1 MNSMTGFGRATL
13 SLPNHLVLLEVFS
26 VNKKGLEIVFS
37 APKEWQAFERQA
49 NSFLKQS
56 LERGRIRVS
65 ISVEQTKLDE
75 NAQGLFDKEII
86 EGDLNELKNFIE
98 EKGFVCEVTPELI
111 LQLAQAR
118 NRDNGLPKL
127 EDILSDLEKTLR
139 KATMEMIAMRKE
151 EGKSI
156 FDDLGERTSNLEEM
170 TSLMEEGSKE
180 MANEW
185 KSKLLDRL
193 NKADL
198 SLNSDDDRVLKE
210 VALFAEKCDVSEE
223 ISRLRSHFGQ
233 IRETVRQEGSIGRK
247 LEFLLQEVSR
257 ELNTFCSKST
267 RTQCT
272 SIGLD
277 ARAEVEKMR
286 EQSMNV
292 E

>member
-13 SLPNHLVLLEVFS
+13 SLPDHLVLLEVFS

-49 NSFLKQS
+49 NSLLKKS

-65 ISVEQTKLDE
+65 ISVEQTKVDE
-75 NAQGLFDKEII
+75 NAQGLFDKDVM
-86 EGDLNELKNFIE
+86 EGDLNELKSFVE
-98 EKGFVCEVTPELI
+98 EKGFACEITPELI

-118 NRDNGLPKL
+118 NRDSGLPKL
-127 EDILSDLEKTLR
+127 EDILSDLKKTLSN
-139 KATMEMIAMRKE
+139 ATMEMIAMRKE
-151 EGKSI
+151 EGSSI
-156 FDDLGERTSNLEEM
+156 FHDLKERTNSLEEM
-170 TSLMEEGSKE
+170 TKRMEEGSKE
-180 MANEW
+180 MASEW
-185 KSKLLDRL
+185 KSKLLERL

-198 SLNSDDDRVLKE
+198 SLNSEDDRVLKE

-233 IRETVRQEGSIGRK
+233 IRETVAQEGSIGRK

>member
-13 SLPNHLVLLEVFS
+13 SLPDHLVLLEVFS

-49 NSFLKQS
+49 NAFLKQS
-56 LERGRIRVS
+56 LERGRIRIS
-65 ISVEQTKLDE
+65 ISVEQTTTDQ
-75 NAQGLFDKEII
+75 NAQGLFEKKVME
-86 EGDLNELKNFIE
+86 EDLNELKSFIE
-98 EKGFVCEVTPELI
+98 EKGFTCEVTPELI
-111 LQLAQAR
+111 LQLAQVR

-127 EDILSDLEKTLR
+127 EDVLCELEETLSR
-139 KATMEMIAMRKE
+139 ATMEMIAMRKE
-151 EGKSI
+151 EGSSI
-156 FDDLGERTSNLEEM
+156 FNDLGERRSSLEKM
-170 TSLMEEGSKE
+170 TDRMEQESKG
-180 MANEW
+180 MASEW

-233 IRETVRQEGSIGRK
+233 IRETMNLDGSIGRK

-267 RTQCT
+267 KTQCT

-277 ARAEVEKMR
+277 ARAEVEKIR

>member
-13 SLPNHLVLLEVFS
+13 NLPDHLVLLEVFS

-37 APKEWQAFERQA
+37 GPKEWQTFERQTNA
-49 NSFLKQS
+49 FMKKS

-65 ISVEQTKLDE
+65 ISVEQTKAE
-75 NAQGLFDKEII
+75 ESAQGLFDKDVLE
-86 EGDLNELKNFIE
+86 EDLNELKSFIE
-98 EKGFVCEVTPELI
+98 EKGFEFQITSELI

-118 NRDNGLPKL
+118 NPDAGFPKL
-127 EDILSDLEKTLR
+127 EDILLELENTLNN
-139 KATMEMIAMRKE
+139 ATMEMVAMRKE
-151 EGKSI
+151 EGTSI
-156 FDDLGERTSNLEEM
+156 FEDLEERTNRLEEM
-170 TSLMEEGSKE
+170 TDRMEEESKD

-185 KSKLLDRL
+185 KTKLLDRL
-193 NKADL
+193 NKAEL
-198 SLNSDDDRVLKE
+198 SLSSEDDRVLKE

-233 IRETVRQEGSIGRK
+233 IRETVRKEGSIGRK

-286 EQSMNV
+286 EQSMNI

>member
-13 SLPNHLVLLEVFS
+13 RLPDHVVLLEVFS

-49 NSFLKQS
+49 NSFLKNS

-65 ISVEQTKLDE
+65 ISVEQTKVEE
-75 NAQGLFDKEII
+75 NDQALFNKDVME
-86 EGDLNELKNFIE
+86 EDLKELKTFIE
-98 EKGFVCEVTPELI
+98 EKGFTCKITPELI

-118 NRDNGLPKL
+118 SRDSGLPKL
-127 EDILSDLEKTLR
+127 EDILSELENTLDQ
-139 KATMEMIAMRKE
+139 ATMEMIAMRKE
-151 EGKSI
+151 EGGSL
-156 FDDLGERTSNLEEM
+156 FDDLQERTNSLEGM
-170 TSLMEEGSKE
+170 TNRMEEGSKE
-180 MANEW
+180 MATEW
-185 KSKLLDRL
+185 KSKLLERL

-233 IRETVRQEGSIGRK
+233 IRETVEQEGSIGRK

-286 EQSMNV
+286 EQTMNV

>member
-13 SLPNHLVLLEVFS
+13 RLPDHVVLLEVFS

-37 APKEWQAFERQA
+37 APKEWQAFERQV
-49 NSFLKQS
+49 NSFLKKS

-65 ISVEQTKLDE
+65 ISVEQTKVDE
-75 NAQGLFDKEII
+75 NAQGLFNKDVME
-86 EGDLNELKNFIE
+86 EDLQELKTFIE
-98 EKGFVCEVTPELI
+98 EKGFTCKITPELI

-118 NRDNGLPKL
+118 NRDSGLPKL
-127 EDILSDLEKTLR
+127 EDILSELEKTLDQ
-139 KATMEMIAMRKE
+139 ATMEMIAMRKE
-151 EGKSI
+151 EGGSL
-156 FDDLGERTSNLEEM
+156 FDDLQERTNSLEGM
-170 TSLMEEGSKE
+170 TNRMEEGSKE
-180 MANEW
+180 MATEW
-185 KSKLLDRL
+185 KSKLLERL
-193 NKADL
+193 KKADL
-198 SLNSDDDRVLKE
+198 SLSSDDDRVLKE

-233 IRETVRQEGSIGRK
+233 IRETVEQEGSIGRK

-286 EQSMNV
+286 EQTMNV

>member
-49 NSFLKQS
+49 NSLLKKS

-65 ISVEQTKLDE
+65 ISVEQTKVDE
-75 NAQGLFDKEII
+75 NAQGLFDKDVME
-86 EGDLNELKNFIE
+86 EDLNELKSFIE
-98 EKGFVCEVTPELI
+98 EKGFACEITPELI

-118 NRDNGLPKL
+118 NRDSGLPKL
-127 EDILSDLEKTLR
+127 EDMLSELEKTLSN
-139 KATMEMIAMRKE
+139 ATMEMIAMRKE
-151 EGKSI
+151 EGSSI
-156 FDDLGERTSNLEEM
+156 FDDLNDRTNSLEEM
-170 TSLMEEGSKE
+170 TNRMEEGSKE

-185 KSKLLDRL
+185 KSKLLERL

-198 SLNSDDDRVLKE
+198 SLNSEDDRVLKE

-233 IRETVRQEGSIGRK
+233 IRETVAQEGSIGRK

>member
-13 SLPNHLVLLEVFS
+13 SLPDHLVLLEVFS

-49 NSFLKQS
+49 NSFLKKS
-56 LERGRIRVS
+56 LERGRIRIS
-65 ISVEQTKLDE
+65 ISVEQTKVDE
-75 NAQGLFDKEII
+75 NAQGLFDKDVM
-86 EGDLNELKNFIE
+86 EGDLSELKSFIE
-98 EKGFVCEVTPELI
+98 EKGFACEVTPELI

-118 NRDNGLPKL
+118 NRESGLPKL
-127 EDILSDLEKTLR
+127 EDILSELEKTLSN
-139 KATMEMIAMRKE
+139 ATLEMIAMRKE
-151 EGKSI
+151 EGSSI
-156 FDDLGERTSNLEEM
+156 FHDLEERTNSLEEM
-170 TSLMEEGSKE
+170 TKRMEEGSKE
-180 MANEW
+180 MASEW
-185 KSKLLDRL
+185 KSKLLERL

-198 SLNSDDDRVLKE
+198 SLNSEDDRVLKE

-223 ISRLRSHFGQ
+223 ISRLRSHLGQ
-233 IRETVRQEGSIGRK
+233 IRETVAQEGSIGRK

>member
-1 MNSMTGFGRATL
+1 
-13 SLPNHLVLLEVFS
+13 
-26 VNKKGLEIVFS
+26 
-37 APKEWQAFERQA
+37 
-49 NSFLKQS
+49 
-56 LERGRIRVS
+56 
-65 ISVEQTKLDE
+65 
-75 NAQGLFDKEII
+75 
-86 EGDLNELKNFIE
+86 
-98 EKGFVCEVTPELI
+98 
-111 LQLAQAR
+111 
-118 NRDNGLPKL
+118 
-127 EDILSDLEKTLR
+127 
-139 KATMEMIAMRKE
+139 MEMIAMRKE

>member
-13 SLPNHLVLLEVFS
+13 RLPDHVVLLEVFS

-37 APKEWQAFERQA
+37 APKEWQAFERQV
-49 NSFLKQS
+49 NSFLKKS
-56 LERGRIRVS
+56 LERGRIRIS
-65 ISVEQTKLDE
+65 ISVEQTKVDE
-75 NAQGLFDKEII
+75 NAQGLFNKDVME
-86 EGDLNELKNFIE
+86 EDLKELKTFIE
-98 EKGFVCEVTPELI
+98 EKGFTCKITPELI

-118 NRDNGLPKL
+118 NRDSGLPKL
-127 EDILSDLEKTLR
+127 EDILSELEKTLDQ
-139 KATMEMIAMRKE
+139 ATMEMIAMRKE
-151 EGKSI
+151 EGGSL
-156 FDDLGERTSNLEEM
+156 FDDLQERTNSLEGM
-170 TSLMEEGSKE
+170 TNRMEEGSKE
-180 MANEW
+180 MATEW
-185 KSKLLDRL
+185 KSKLLERL

-198 SLNSDDDRVLKE
+198 LLSSDDDRVLKE

-233 IRETVRQEGSIGRK
+233 IRETVEQEGSIGRK

-286 EQSMNV
+286 EQTMNV

>member
-13 SLPNHLVLLEVFS
+13 RLPDHVVLLEVFS

-49 NSFLKQS
+49 NSFLKNS

-65 ISVEQTKLDE
+65 ISVEQTKVEE
-75 NAQGLFDKEII
+75 NDQALFNKDVME
-86 EGDLNELKNFIE
+86 EDLKELKTFIE
-98 EKGFVCEVTPELI
+98 EKGFTCKITPELI

-118 NRDNGLPKL
+118 SRDSGLPKL
-127 EDILSDLEKTLR
+127 EDILSGLEKTLSQ
-139 KATMEMIAMRKE
+139 ATMEMIAMRKE
-151 EGKSI
+151 EGGSL
-156 FDDLGERTSNLEEM
+156 FDDLQERTNSLEGM
-170 TSLMEEGSKE
+170 TNRMEEGSKE
-180 MANEW
+180 MATEW
-185 KSKLLDRL
+185 KSKLLERL

-233 IRETVRQEGSIGRK
+233 IRETVEKEGAIGRK

-286 EQSMNV
+286 EQTMNV

>member
-13 SLPNHLVLLEVFS
+13 SLPDHLVLLEVFS

-49 NSFLKQS
+49 NSFLKKS
-56 LERGRIRVS
+56 LVRGRIRVS
-65 ISVEQTKLDE
+65 ISVEQTKVDE
-75 NAQGLFDKEII
+75 KVQGLFDKDVI
-86 EGDLNELKNFIE
+86 EEDLNELKSFIE
-98 EKGFVCEVTPELI
+98 EKGFVCEITPELI

-118 NRDNGLPKL
+118 NRDSGLPKL
-127 EDILSDLEKTLR
+127 EDILSGLEKTLSQ
-139 KATMEMIAMRKE
+139 ATMEMIAMRKE
-151 EGKSI
+151 EGSSI
-156 FDDLGERTSNLEEM
+156 FDDLKERTHRLEEM
-170 TSLMEEGSKE
+170 TDRMEEGSKE

-185 KSKLLDRL
+185 KSKLLERL
-193 NKADL
+193 SKAEL

-223 ISRLRSHFGQ
+223 ISRLRSHLGQ
-233 IRETVRQEGSIGRK
+233 IRETVSQEGSVGRK

>member
-13 SLPNHLVLLEVFS
+13 RLPDHVVLLEVFS

-49 NSFLKQS
+49 NSFLKNS

-65 ISVEQTKLDE
+65 ISVEQTKVEE
-75 NAQGLFDKEII
+75 NDQALFNKDVME
-86 EGDLNELKNFIE
+86 EDLKELKTFIE
-98 EKGFVCEVTPELI
+98 EKGFTCKITPELI

-118 NRDNGLPKL
+118 NRDSGLPKL
-127 EDILSDLEKTLR
+127 EDILSGLEKTLSQ
-139 KATMEMIAMRKE
+139 ATMEMIAMRKE
-151 EGKSI
+151 EGGSL
-156 FDDLGERTSNLEEM
+156 FDDLQERTNSLEGM
-170 TSLMEEGSKE
+170 TNRMEEGSKE
-180 MANEW
+180 MATEW
-185 KSKLLDRL
+185 KSKLLERL

-233 IRETVRQEGSIGRK
+233 IRETVEQEGSIGRK

-286 EQSMNV
+286 EQTMNV

>member
-156 FDDLGERTSNLEEM
+156 SDDLGERTSNLEEM
-170 TSLMEEGSKE
+170 TNLMEEGSKE

-185 KSKLLDRL
+185 KSKLLARL

>member
-13 SLPNHLVLLEVFS
+13 GLPNHLVTLEVFS

-49 NSFLKQS
+49 NSFLRES
-56 LERGRIRVS
+56 VERGRIRIS
-65 ISVEQTKLDE
+65 ISVEQSIIDE
-75 NAQGLFDKEII
+75 NAQGLFDKELM
-86 EGDLNELKNFIE
+86 ELDLNELKSFME
-98 EKGFVCEVTPELI
+98 EKGFACEITPELI
-111 LQLAQAR
+111 LNLAQAR
-118 NRDNGLPKL
+118 SRDCGLPKL
-127 EDILSDLEKTLR
+127 ENVLSDLENTL
-139 KATMEMIAMRKE
+139 KEATMEMIAMRQE
-151 EGKSI
+151 EGSSI
-156 FDDLGERTSNLEEM
+156 FDDLTARTNSLEEM
-170 TSLMEEGSKE
+170 TNRMEEGSRE
-180 MANEW
+180 MASEW
-185 KSKLLDRL
+185 KTKLLERL
-193 NKADL
+193 NKTDL
-198 SLNSDDDRVLKE
+198 SLNSEDDRVLKE

-223 ISRLRSHFGQ
+223 ISRLRSHLGQ
-233 IRETVRQEGSIGRK
+233 IRETVSQKGSIGRK

-267 RTQCT
+267 RAPCT

>member
-1 MNSMTGFGRATL
+1 MNSMTGYGRSTL
-13 SLPNHLVLLEVFS
+13 NLPDHVISIEVYS

-37 APKEWQAFERQA
+37 APKEWQAFEQPA
-49 NSFLKQS
+49 ITYLKQT
-56 LERGRIRVS
+56 LERGRVRVS
-65 ISVEQTKLDE
+65 LSVEPT
-75 NAQGLFDKEII
+75 NI
-86 EGDLNELKNFIE
+86 EGKRSKLFNDEEIDRDLNDLEKFLKN
-98 EKGFVCEVTPELI
+98 KGNSLEITANLV
-111 LQLAQAR
+111 LQLAQLR
-118 NRDNGLPKL
+118 KRETGLPNL
-127 EDILSDLEKTLR
+127 DEVMPDLTETLKNSTR
-139 KATMEMIAMRKE
+139 EMTVMRKK
-151 EGKSI
+151 EGASVFQELK
-156 FDDLGERTSNLEEM
+156 ERTNRLEEM
-170 TSLMEEGSKE
+170 VRQMEEGSKE

-185 KSKLLDRL
+185 KVKLLERL
-193 NKADL
+193 NKANL
-198 SLNSDDDRVLKE
+198 SLASDDDRVLKE

-223 ISRLRSHFGQ
+223 ISRLRSHFEQ
-233 IRETVRQEGSIGRK
+233 ILDTLTHSGSIGRK

>member
-13 SLPNHLVLLEVFS
+13 RLPDHVVLLEVFS

-37 APKEWQAFERQA
+37 APKEWQAFEHQA
-49 NSFLKQS
+49 NSFLKKS

-65 ISVEQTKLDE
+65 ISVEQTKVDE
-75 NAQGLFDKEII
+75 NAQGLFNKDVME
-86 EGDLNELKNFIE
+86 EDLKELKTFIE
-98 EKGFVCEVTPELI
+98 EKGFTCKITPELI

-118 NRDNGLPKL
+118 NRDSGLPKL
-127 EDILSDLEKTLR
+127 EDILSELEKTLDQ
-139 KATMEMIAMRKE
+139 ATMEMIAMRKE
-151 EGKSI
+151 EGGSL
-156 FDDLGERTSNLEEM
+156 FDDLQERTNSLEGM
-170 TSLMEEGSKE
+170 TNRMEEGSKE
-180 MANEW
+180 MATEW
-185 KSKLLDRL
+185 KSKLLERL

-198 SLNSDDDRVLKE
+198 LLSSDDDRVLKE

-233 IRETVRQEGSIGRK
+233 IRETVEQEGSIGRK

-286 EQSMNV
+286 EQTMNV

>member
-75 NAQGLFDKEII
+75 NPQGLFDKEII

-156 FDDLGERTSNLEEM
+156 SDDLGERTSNLEEM
-170 TSLMEEGSKE
+170 TNLMEEGSKE

-185 KSKLLDRL
+185 KSKLLARL

-277 ARAEVEKMR
+277 ARAEVEKIR

>member
-13 SLPNHLVLLEVFS
+13 SLPDHLVLLEVFS

-49 NSFLKQS
+49 NSFLKKS

-65 ISVEQTKLDE
+65 ISVEQTKVDE
-75 NAQGLFDKEII
+75 KVQGLFDKDVI
-86 EGDLNELKNFIE
+86 EEDLNELKSFIE
-98 EKGFVCEVTPELI
+98 EKGFVCEITPELI

-118 NRDNGLPKL
+118 NRDSGLPKL
-127 EDILSDLEKTLR
+127 EDILSGLEKTLSQ
-139 KATMEMIAMRKE
+139 ATMEMIAMRKE
-151 EGKSI
+151 EGSSI
-156 FDDLGERTSNLEEM
+156 FDDLKERTHRLEEM
-170 TSLMEEGSKE
+170 TDRMEEGSKE

-185 KSKLLDRL
+185 KSKLLERL
-193 NKADL
+193 SKADL

-223 ISRLRSHFGQ
+223 ISRLRSHLGQ
-233 IRETVRQEGSIGRK
+233 IRETVSQEGSVGRK

>member
-156 FDDLGERTSNLEEM
+156 SDDLGERTSNLEEM
-170 TSLMEEGSKE
+170 TNLMEEGSKE

-185 KSKLLDRL
+185 KSKLLARL

-277 ARAEVEKMR
+277 ARAEVEKIR